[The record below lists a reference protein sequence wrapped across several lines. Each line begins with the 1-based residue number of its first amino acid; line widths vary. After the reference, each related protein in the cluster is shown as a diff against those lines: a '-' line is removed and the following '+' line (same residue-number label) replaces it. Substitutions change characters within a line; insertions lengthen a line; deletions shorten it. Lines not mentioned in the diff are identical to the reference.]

1 MLFDLKIRIYW
12 MHQKSSTISSKI
24 DLWIA
29 FHISL
34 AALVFSLLCFFKSK
48 LSKVW
53 LMISGFFYFHL
64 LRFGGT
70 HFDFYIIFFWV
81 SPKIPSQDH
90 PKKNKSKNIDSEFMK
105 QSNFQLWKFVREI
118 NFTKNFVKFSWKKW
132 NLLICF

>member
-53 LMISGFFYFHL
+53 LMISGFFYIVIFL
-64 LRFGGT
+64 DLVGLILIF
-70 HFDFYIIFFWV
+70 IFFWV

-90 PKKNKSKNIDSEFMK
+90 PKKNTKSKNIDSESWNNLT
-105 QSNFQLWKFVREI
+105 SNCGNSPKNSRIFREI
-118 NFTKNFVKFSWKKW
+118 TFTKNFVKFSWEK
-132 NLLICF
+132 